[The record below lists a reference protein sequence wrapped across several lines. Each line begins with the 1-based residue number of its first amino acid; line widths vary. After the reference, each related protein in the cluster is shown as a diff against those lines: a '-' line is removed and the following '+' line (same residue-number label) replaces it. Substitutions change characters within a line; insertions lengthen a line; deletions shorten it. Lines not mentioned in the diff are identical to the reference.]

1 MTKHALS
8 IITPTLNE
16 AKNVEILAK
25 RIKNAVKDI
34 NYEVIIVDDN
44 SPDKTYDIAKK
55 LDKKYN
61 IRAFKRIKNKGLSS
75 AVVFGFAKARGE
87 IICVIDADLSHP
99 PELIP
104 RMFNKIRNENVDLV
118 VASRLIKGGNV
129 EDWPIHRKLLSQF
142 GILLSLPLSSVNDRM
157 SGFFMMRKKVIRD
170 VKFVPRGYKILLEVL
185 VKGDY
190 DSVKEIP
197 YTFRNRKVG
206 TSKLTIKTN
215 IEYLVQLLQLYR
227 VKFLR

>member
-75 AVVFGFAKARGE
+75 AVVFSADREPFALMMEMCSSLLKSPLLKKAFLE
-87 IICVIDADLSHP
+87 ADSFLDLPSLS
-99 PELIP
+99 
-104 RMFNKIRNENVDLV
+104 F
-118 VASRLIKGGNV
+118 
-129 EDWPIHRKLLSQF
+129 
-142 GILLSLPLSSVNDRM
+142 
-157 SGFFMMRKKVIRD
+157 
-170 VKFVPRGYKILLEVL
+170 LE
-185 VKGDY
+185 
-190 DSVKEIP
+190 
-197 YTFRNRKVG
+197 
-206 TSKLTIKTN
+206 
-215 IEYLVQLLQLYR
+215 
-227 VKFLR
+227 